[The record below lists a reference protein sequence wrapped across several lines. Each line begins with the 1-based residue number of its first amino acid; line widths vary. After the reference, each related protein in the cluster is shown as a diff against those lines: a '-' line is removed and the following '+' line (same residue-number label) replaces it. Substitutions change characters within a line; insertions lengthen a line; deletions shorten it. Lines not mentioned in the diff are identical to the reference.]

1 MTDRQPQTGKARQTR
16 AAWEKPTIQRVG
28 DVGAIFKGGGGKL
41 SITLADS
48 GDNRKPKGQG

>member
-1 MTDRQPQTGKARQTR
+1 MSNRQPQTKTPGQNR
-16 AAWEKPTIQRVG
+16 ATWEKPVLERVG

-48 GDNRKPKGQG
+48 GDSRKPKGQG